1 MTSSRPAPSHLW
13 VWFVWV
19 AAVYATWA
27 WLVFGNEGQWSAVR
41 THWPIALAMVFGSYV
56 AGSTPM
62 GGGTVGFPILV
73 LLFGLSARLGRDF
86 SFAVQSVGMVSAAI
100 FILARGQR
108 VAWPV
113 LLGAMLGA
121 VIGLPVGLFVFAP
134 RVPDLWVKL
143 IFAVAWASFG
153 VMHLYR
159 FRMLVAQQGM
169 TAVTDGWSFGVGV
182 LSGALAGAT
191 IVAATG
197 VGVDMFVYVVMVLLC
212 RADLK
217 VAIPTAV
224 IAMAFTSVLGFALVT
239 ATDGLAP
246 GTVDHWL
253 AAVPVVV
260 LGAPVGAYVVSRVG
274 RAPTLLMVAAL
285 CVFQFGWT
293 WYVERSTL
301 GVAGLAGGV
310 VVVGLFLMLFRRM
323 EAWGALRAI
332 ADRGHIQPP

>member
-1 MTSSRPAPSHLW
+1 M
-13 VWFVWV
+13 
-19 AAVYATWA
+19 
-27 WLVFGNEGQWSAVR
+27 
-41 THWPIALAMVFGSYV
+41 IFGSYV

-73 LLFGLSARLGRDF
+73 LLFGLPARLGRDF

-113 LLGAMLGA
+113 LRGAMLGA
-121 VIGLPVGLFVFAP
+121 VIGLPVGLFVVAP

-153 VMHLYR
+153 VLHLYR
-159 FRMLVAQQGM
+159 FRVFAAQQGR
-169 TAVTDGWSFGVGV
+169 TTLTDGWSFRAGV
-182 LSGALAGAT
+182 LSGTLAGAT

-197 VGVDMFVYVVMVLLC
+197 VGVDMFVYVVLVLLC

-217 VAIPTAV
+217 V
-224 IAMAFTSVLGFALVT
+224 IAMAFTSVLGLALV
-239 ATDGLAP
+239 AANDGLTP
-246 GTVDHWL
+246 GTIDNWL

-301 GVAGLAGGV
+301 GVAGLAAGV
-310 VVVGLFLMLFRRM
+310 VVVGLVLVLFGRM
-323 EAWGALRAI
+323 EAWGASRAI
-332 ADRGHIQPP
+332 ADRGHNQSP